1 MVAKTESLLLL
12 TMSMFF
18 IFMKIFGKLISR
30 KKLSTKLSY
39 DIFSFFREE
48 ENNDDKKG
56 DDLKRFEYSGP
67 DENGM
72 MVLEKEFH
80 SQVKVTQ
87 CEYKLVKDQVCT
99 LNRVQFNIFLH
110 FSTDFGCRTRKLN
123 FVYIPSFR

>member
-12 TMSMFF
+12 TMSMF
-18 IFMKIFGKLISR
+18 S
-30 KKLSTKLSY
+30 KKLFITNYYTLGH
-39 DIFSFFREE
+39 FSFFREE

-80 SQVKVTQ
+80 SQVQVTQ
-87 CEYKLVKDQVCT
+87 CEYKLVKDQVCIR
-99 LNRVQFNIFLH
+99 NWVQDI
-110 FSTDFGCRTRKLN
+110 S
-123 FVYIPSFR
+123 

>member
-1 MVAKTESLLLL
+1 
-12 TMSMFF
+12 MFF

-80 SQVKVTQ
+80 SQVQVTQ
-87 CEYKLVKDQVCT
+87 CEYKLVKDQVCIR
-99 LNRVQFNIFLH
+99 NRVQDISSFFNWFWVQNPKIEFRVHTL
-110 FSTDFGCRTRKLN
+110 
-123 FVYIPSFR
+123 IPLKV

>member
-18 IFMKIFGKLISR
+18 IFT
-30 KKLSTKLSY
+30 KKLFITYYRLGH
-39 DIFSFFREE
+39 FSFFREE

-56 DDLKRFEYSGP
+56 DDLKRFEYFGP
-67 DENGM
+67 DENGI